1 MDEQTKSAPQYLP
14 TEESK
19 PTDKIQLASYQP
31 SENSAS
37 VDLSINYDALSVSV
51 RSQSSLSAELIE
63 LASQVKL
70 LKEQLSESVA
80 KAQEANYQIGF
91 LQAQVLIQ
99 QEQIKE
105 LREKSGLS
113 LPAKGGFGNW
123 FRNAFLSKPDKHT

>member
-1 MDEQTKSAPQYLP
+1 MRYRAQYGQLKTVRLIPQEGNTMDEQTKSAPQYLP

-51 RSQSSLSAELIE
+51 RSQSSLSADLIE

-80 KAQEANYQIGF
+80 KAQEAN
-91 LQAQVLIQ
+91 
-99 QEQIKE
+99 
-105 LREKSGLS
+105 
-113 LPAKGGFGNW
+113 
-123 FRNAFLSKPDKHT
+123 